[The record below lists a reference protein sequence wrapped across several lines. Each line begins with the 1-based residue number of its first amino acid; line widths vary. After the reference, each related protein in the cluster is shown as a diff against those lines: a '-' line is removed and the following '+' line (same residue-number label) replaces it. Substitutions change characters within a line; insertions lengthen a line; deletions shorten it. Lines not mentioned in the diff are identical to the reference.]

1 MKKAIKQKLLNLVTI
16 DPKDYC
22 VKTHLDA
29 KHIDILSYVKKD
41 AFLSF
46 LNKEVSQ
53 VEISTASGVVIFE
66 DELSKANNL
75 IKFEKV
81 IIDNG
86 FEMDESIKK
95 SLTKNFETNKKK
107 AINHFLNEMKS
118 SKKTFISLN
127 RNAKQYYNDTSIWPL
142 YIAYQFI
149 KGKISDDFV
158 VKAPLVIQKVEI
170 VEDGSKLFL
179 RRIDDD
185 IIINEKIMV
194 IMNKQYP
201 NHISSDELFKIVPF
215 EETIN

>member
-53 VEISTASGVVIFE
+53 IEISTASGVVIFE
-66 DELSKANNL
+66 DELLKADDL
-75 IKFEKV
+75 DKFENV
-81 IIDNG
+81 VVNND
-86 FEMDESIKK
+86 FEIDESIRK
-95 SLTKNFETNKKK
+95 SLTKSFENNKKK

-127 RNAKQYYNDTSIWPL
+127 RNAKQYYNDTSI
-142 YIAYQFI
+142 
-149 KGKISDDFV
+149 
-158 VKAPLVIQKVEI
+158 
-170 VEDGSKLFL
+170 
-179 RRIDDD
+179 
-185 IIINEKIMV
+185 
-194 IMNKQYP
+194 
-201 NHISSDELFKIVPF
+201 
-215 EETIN
+215 